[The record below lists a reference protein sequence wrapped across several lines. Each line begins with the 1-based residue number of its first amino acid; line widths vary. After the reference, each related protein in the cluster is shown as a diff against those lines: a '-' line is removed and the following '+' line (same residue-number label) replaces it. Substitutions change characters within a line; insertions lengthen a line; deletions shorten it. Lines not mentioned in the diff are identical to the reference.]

1 MANQSVRGVQIDVD
15 CRLAL
20 RLDEIMLQLAYLWLA
35 SLSMMVTTGNMIQID
50 LLHAARGLVTGGI
63 SPPSWIKVRAA
74 W

>member
-35 SLSMMVTTGNMIQID
+35 SLSIMVTTGNMI
-50 LLHAARGLVTGGI
+50 
-63 SPPSWIKVRAA
+63 
-74 W
+74 